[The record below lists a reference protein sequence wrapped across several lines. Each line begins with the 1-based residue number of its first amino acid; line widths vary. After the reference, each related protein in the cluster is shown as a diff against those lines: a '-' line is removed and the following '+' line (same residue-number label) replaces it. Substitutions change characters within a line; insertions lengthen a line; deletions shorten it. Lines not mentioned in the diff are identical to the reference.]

1 MPFYPRT
8 DRIDNIFEFDR
19 GTVFL
24 IYHNMAD
31 LKPSTTGDALDK
43 IATPEPKQ
51 KNPTLAISSLRFPF
65 KLTKDQLEAVDKW
78 VSNGYNG
85 SIIYSTGT
93 GKTEIAFE
101 CAKRAA
107 ALTLAKNSSVSED
120 TQLQKTSCRRGNS
133 FNILFLVPRIVLV
146 EQNINRLTKY
156 GVPKDHIG
164 AYFGERKEPREITVS
179 TYQSASNNPHLIRN
193 SNMIVFDEVHLATDT
208 ATTLSTIF
216 DALKAVES
224 PKKLLLGL
232 TATIDEQDPRYKTI
246 LSLMPPVKKYM
257 IKEAVKDKR
266 LAKPVVIP
274 MQVKLE
280 YHEKKKYIEYSQ
292 KIKNISGYLNSSDP
306 KSISSLLR
314 KGGHSAGLA
323 RAWFANV
330 KDRKNLL
337 SCAKNKLLAATE
349 LITKKH
355 PSERIMVFSETI
367 ESIQRLQEMLQN
379 SGTRSEI
386 IHAKLKSKQ
395 RQKIL
400 TEWGKE
406 FFALLS
412 VHTLE
417 IGYDVPEVRV
427 AIILASTSNMNQI
440 VQRIGRIIRIY
451 EGKETA
457 LIYSVYLSD
466 TSDIG
471 TLKRLKKATDTDQKD
486 ISNKEGSNTDG
497 GRKSQ
502 MNRNLDEYIF

>member
-1 MPFYPRT
+1 
-8 DRIDNIFEFDR
+8 
-19 GTVFL
+19 
-24 IYHNMAD
+24 MAD
-31 LKPSTTGDALDK
+31 LKASTTGNALNK
-43 IATPEPKQ
+43 IPTSAHKQ
-51 KNPTLAISSLRFPF
+51 KIPTMAISSLRFPF
-65 KLTKDQLEAVDKW
+65 KLTKDQLEAVDEW
-78 VSNGYNG
+78 VLNGYNG

-107 ALTLAKNSSVSED
+107 ALGLAKDTSVLEN
-120 TQLQKTSCRRGNS
+120 TQLQKTSCCRENS

-146 EQNINRLTKY
+146 EQNINRLMKY
-156 GVPKDHIG
+156 GVPKEHIG

-179 TYQSASNNPHLIRN
+179 TYQSAVNNPHLIRN
-193 SNMIVFDEVHLATDT
+193 SNMIVFDEVHLVSDT

-216 DALKAVES
+216 NALKAVES

-232 TATIDEQDPRYKTI
+232 TATIDEQDPRYETI

-274 MQVKLE
+274 IKVQLE
-280 YHEKKKYIEYSQ
+280 YHEKNMYIEYSK

-337 SCAKNKLLAATE
+337 NCAQNKLLAATE

-355 PSERIMVFSETI
+355 PSERIMIFSETI
-367 ESIQRLQEMLQN
+367 ESIQRLQEMLRTN
-379 SGTRSEI
+379 GTRSEI

-400 TEWGKE
+400 SEWGKE

-440 VQRIGRIIRIY
+440 VQRIGRIIRNY

-457 LIYSVYLSD
+457 LIYNVYLSD
-466 TSDIG
+466 TRDIS
-471 TLKRLKKATDTDQKD
+471 TLKRLKKATDTDRKD
-486 ISNKEGSNTDG
+486 IPNKEGLDTDVV
-497 GRKSQ
+497 RKLQ
-502 MNRNLDEYIF
+502 INRNLDEYIL

>member
-1 MPFYPRT
+1 
-8 DRIDNIFEFDR
+8 
-19 GTVFL
+19 
-24 IYHNMAD
+24 MAD
-31 LKPSTTGDALDK
+31 LKASTTGNALNK
-43 IATPEPKQ
+43 IPTSAPKQ
-51 KNPTLAISSLRFPF
+51 KIPTMAISSLRFPF
-65 KLTKDQLEAVDKW
+65 KLTKDQLEAVDEW

-107 ALTLAKNSSVSED
+107 ALALAKDTSVLEN
-120 TQLQKTSCRRGNS
+120 TQVQKTSCCRENS
-133 FNILFLVPRIVLV
+133 FNILFLVARIVLV
-146 EQNINRLTKY
+146 EQNINRLMKY
-156 GVPKDHIG
+156 GVPKEHIG

-179 TYQSASNNPHLIRN
+179 TYQSAVNNPHLIRN
-193 SNMIVFDEVHLATDT
+193 SNMIVFDEVHLVSDT

-216 DALKAVES
+216 NALKAVDS

-232 TATIDEQDPRYKTI
+232 TATIDEQDPRYETI

-274 MQVKLE
+274 IKVQLE
-280 YHEKKKYIEYSQ
+280 YHEKNMYIEYSK

-337 SCAKNKLLAATE
+337 NCAQNKLLAATE

-355 PSERIMVFSETI
+355 PSERIMIFSETI
-367 ESIQRLQEMLQN
+367 ESIQRLQEMLRIN
-379 SGTRSEI
+379 GTRSEI

-400 TEWGKE
+400 SEWGKE

-440 VQRIGRIIRIY
+440 VQRIGRIIRNY

-457 LIYSVYLSD
+457 LIYNVYLSD
-466 TSDIG
+466 TRDIS
-471 TLKRLKKATDTDQKD
+471 TLKRLKKATDTDRKD
-486 ISNKEGSNTDG
+486 IPNKEGLDTDVV
-497 GRKSQ
+497 RKLQ
-502 MNRNLDEYIF
+502 INRNLDEYIL